1 MNMFTHKLSSG
12 ATVVSLSPHE
22 FRFSDGTV
30 APPQNK
36 EFCDKFTL
44 KKEFRVLRE
53 IKGMKVTTT
62 KFVVSQQQF
71 DNLKDISNQV
81 DIILVPFQFLQALND
96 SFSEKINNVVAFNST
111 PETARSAPN
120 EKIVDINNWSAIN

>member
-1 MNMFTHKLSSG
+1 MNTHTLANG

-22 FRFSDGTV
+22 FKFSDGTV
-30 APPQNK
+30 APPQDK
-36 EFCDKFTL
+36 QFCDQFTL

-71 DNLKDISNQV
+71 DTLREISNNV
-81 DIILVPFQFLQALND
+81 DIVLVPFQFLQALNEC
-96 SFSEKINNVVAFNST
+96 FSPGLPNVVAFNAT
-111 PETARSAPN
+111 KETTRSAPQD
-120 EKIVDINNWSAIN
+120 KIVDLDNWSAIN